1 MVEKDNFK
9 EKSYK
14 ENFLQFRGKT
24 EANQPVLQ
32 ENELTSN
39 LSIFPE
45 DNGIDTTTADT
56 Q

>member
-1 MVEKDNFK
+1 MEKDFRE

-32 ENELTSN
+32 RNELTSN

-45 DNGIDTTTADT
+45 DNGVDTTAADT